1 VRVALPGPHSVDLR
15 DPGSLGYDN
24 DYESLGVEEHDNDAW
39 KRMMEWVDRGTTNL
53 KRRIMPFLC

>member
-1 VRVALPGPHSVDLR
+1 MTD
-15 DPGSLGYDN
+15 
-24 DYESLGVEEHDNDAW
+24 ESLGVEEHDNDAW